1 MANLVVMTLTDTM
14 TAGIDADVW
23 TVSDAQAG
31 LNSLCNQFMALASG
45 SRSGSLV
52 CVLNNGNAVRA
63 TGTVTFSAAGTANDT
78 VLVNGVTFTCK
89 NSGAVANEFNK
100 GSTASDSATNLAA
113 AITASVT
120 ALVSGY
126 VTASMT
132 SAGVCTVQ
140 AVQYGVAGNFYTIA
154 EGVDGGSVISVS
166 GARLTAGAAAT
177 NGKTYGVS

>member
-1 MANLVVMTLTDTM
+1 MANTIVMTVTDSL
-14 TAGIDADVW
+14 TAGIDADKW

-31 LNSLCNQFMALASG
+31 LNSLANQMMALASG
-45 SRSGSLV
+45 SRSGTLV

-63 TGTVTFSAAGTANDT
+63 TQTVTFSNAGTANDT
-78 VLVNGVTFTCK
+78 VIVNGVTFTCK
-89 NSGAVANEFNK
+89 NSGAGANEFNK

-140 AVQYGVAGNFYTIA
+140 AVQYGVQGNFYTIA
-154 EGVDGGSVISVS
+154 EGVDGGSVITVG
-166 GARLTAGAAAT
+166 GARLAGGTAAT